1 MDLKITKTLVIPSN
15 EIKWRFSRSSGP
27 GGQNVNKIESRVE
40 IIFNLEDS
48 KVLNDYQKEIL
59 KRNLKTK
66 LVNNS
71 LRLAVQAH
79 RNQLLNR
86 PLALM
91 KFSSMIKNAL
101 EKNISRK
108 NIIVDPGIGFSKDLN
123 QNLEILRN
131 LDVFKN
137 LNLPILIGAS
147 RKRFIGEVLNEN
159 NPKERDIGTLAIS
172 CLCSQLNIDI
182 VRVHNVKLNYQ
193 ILKVADKIYRK

>member
-59 KRNLKTK
+59 KRNLKNK

-71 LRLAVQAH
+71 LRLAVQEH

-86 PLALM
+86 QLALI
-91 KFSSMIKNAL
+91 KFSSIIKNAL
-101 EKNISRK
+101 NKPIKLRKSTQPTKASQKKRVEVKKKRGELKKSRQKEKI
-108 NIIVDPGIGFSKDLN
+108 
-123 QNLEILRN
+123 
-131 LDVFKN
+131 
-137 LNLPILIGAS
+137 
-147 RKRFIGEVLNEN
+147 
-159 NPKERDIGTLAIS
+159 
-172 CLCSQLNIDI
+172 
-182 VRVHNVKLNYQ
+182 YQ
-193 ILKVADKIYRK
+193 I

>member
-66 LVNNS
+66 LVKNS
-71 LRLAVQAH
+71 LHLAVQEH

-86 PLALM
+86 QLALM
-91 KFSSMIKNAL
+91 KFSSILKNAL
-101 EKNISRK
+101 NKPFKLRKSTQPTKASQNKRVEVKKKRGELKKSRQKEK
-108 NIIVDPGIGFSKDLN
+108 
-123 QNLEILRN
+123 
-131 LDVFKN
+131 
-137 LNLPILIGAS
+137 
-147 RKRFIGEVLNEN
+147 
-159 NPKERDIGTLAIS
+159 T
-172 CLCSQLNIDI
+172 
-182 VRVHNVKLNYQ
+182 YQ
-193 ILKVADKIYRK
+193 I

>member
-1 MDLKITKTLVIPSN
+1 MDLKITKTLVIPSK

-71 LRLAVQAH
+71 LRLAVQEH

-86 PLALM
+86 QLALM
-91 KFSSMIKNAL
+91 KFSSIIKNAL
-101 EKNISRK
+101 NKTFKLRKSTKPTKASQKKRVEVKKKRGELKKSRQKEK
-108 NIIVDPGIGFSKDLN
+108 
-123 QNLEILRN
+123 
-131 LDVFKN
+131 
-137 LNLPILIGAS
+137 
-147 RKRFIGEVLNEN
+147 
-159 NPKERDIGTLAIS
+159 T
-172 CLCSQLNIDI
+172 
-182 VRVHNVKLNYQ
+182 YQ
-193 ILKVADKIYRK
+193 I

>member
-1 MDLKITKTLVIPSN
+1 MDLRITKTLVIPSN

-71 LRLAVQAH
+71 LRLAVQEH

-86 PLALM
+86 QLALM
-91 KFSSMIKNAL
+91 KFSSILKNAL
-101 EKNISRK
+101 NKPFKLRKSTQPTKASQKKRVDVKKKRGELKKSRQKEK
-108 NIIVDPGIGFSKDLN
+108 
-123 QNLEILRN
+123 
-131 LDVFKN
+131 
-137 LNLPILIGAS
+137 
-147 RKRFIGEVLNEN
+147 
-159 NPKERDIGTLAIS
+159 T
-172 CLCSQLNIDI
+172 
-182 VRVHNVKLNYQ
+182 YQ
-193 ILKVADKIYRK
+193 I

>member
-59 KRNLKTK
+59 KRNLKKK

-71 LRLAVQAH
+71 LRLAVQEH

-86 PLALM
+86 QLALM
-91 KFSSMIKNAL
+91 KFSSILKNAL
-101 EKNISRK
+101 NKPFKLRKSTQPTKESQKKRVEVKKKRGELKKSRQKEK
-108 NIIVDPGIGFSKDLN
+108 
-123 QNLEILRN
+123 
-131 LDVFKN
+131 
-137 LNLPILIGAS
+137 
-147 RKRFIGEVLNEN
+147 
-159 NPKERDIGTLAIS
+159 T
-172 CLCSQLNIDI
+172 
-182 VRVHNVKLNYQ
+182 YQ
-193 ILKVADKIYRK
+193 I

>member
-59 KRNLKTK
+59 KRNLKNK

-71 LRLAVQAH
+71 LRLAVQEH

-86 PLALM
+86 QLALM
-91 KFSSMIKNAL
+91 KFSSIIKNAL
-101 EKNISRK
+101 NKPFKSRK
-108 NIIVDPGIGFSKDLN
+108 YTQPTK
-123 QNLEILRN
+123 
-131 LDVFKN
+131 
-137 LNLPILIGAS
+137 AS
-147 RKRFIGEVLNEN
+147 QKKRVEVKKKRGELKKSRQ
-159 NPKERDIGTLAIS
+159 KEKT
-172 CLCSQLNIDI
+172 
-182 VRVHNVKLNYQ
+182 Y
-193 ILKVADKIYRK
+193 KI